1 MENTK
6 EPALLRGDEGLSPI
20 NPGKPKKKRFALW
33 RAALVSFGLLTVL
46 CGIIYPLTVTII
58 AETVFPYESNG
69 SVITVTLKDGSQ
81 AVYGSVLIG
90 QEYENPTHLLG
101 RVNTG
106 ISNLAV
112 ESDEYKA
119 LIADRKTKL
128 EAAGFLDPI
137 PSELLTASGSGVDPH
152 VSPAAAYYQVPY
164 IVKARADTSDPSDDL
179 TAEALDGLIDKY
191 TEGRFLVIFGEP
203 TVNVLLVNLAMDG
216 LL

>member
-1 MENTK
+1 MENDK
-6 EPALLRGDEGLSPI
+6 EPALIRGNEGLSPA
-20 NPGKPKKKRFALW
+20 PVGKAKKKRFALW

-46 CGIIYPLTVTII
+46 CGVIYPLTVTIL
-58 AETVFPYESNG
+58 AETSFPYESNG

-90 QEYENPTHLLG
+90 QEYEDPTHMLG

-119 LIADRKTKL
+119 LIADRKAKL

-152 VSPAAAYYQVPY
+152 ISPDTAYYQVSY
-164 IVKARADTSDPSDDL
+164 IVKARGQDGDAANDL
-179 TAEALDGLIDKY
+179 TTGALDGLIDKY
-191 TEGRFLVIFGEP
+191 TEGRFLWIFGQP
-203 TVNVLLVNLAMDG
+203 TVNVLLVNLALDG